1 MEGTSGGISGR
12 MGLES
17 WGEKLMEVFLAKSAD
32 GAQDVNKVLMC
43 QGYRS
48 LLRGTGA
55 SILETHILNKIY
67 SCSTLRFDFLEN
79 RSHVST
85 LKQFF

>member
-1 MEGTSGGISGR
+1 MGTISGDVCRR

-17 WGEKLMEVFLAKSAD
+17 WREKFMEVFLAKSAD
-32 GAQDVNKVLMC
+32 GARDVNKVLMC

-55 SILETHILNKIY
+55 SVLETHILNKIY
-67 SCSTLRFDFLEN
+67 SCSTLGFDFLEN
-79 RSHVST
+79 
-85 LKQFF
+85 